1 MHKALSFR
9 LGSRIMRS
17 LLLSF
22 ALLALVWGASTP
34 SLAQIG
40 KPWAWGYNGYGQFGD
55 GTNTTNI
62 TPVHSIG
69 VTNVVQVSGGYL
81 HSLFLK
87 SNGTVWGSGYNAY
100 GELGNGTTTAALTPV
115 QATGLTGIV
124 QVSAGFYYSLA
135 VKKDGTVWGWGYN
148 SYGELGD
155 GASSTSLPVQVLG
168 VTNVVQAAAGVY
180 HSLFLKSD
188 GTVWAC
194 GYNEVGE
201 LGNSTLI
208 SSTTPVQ
215 VSGLTNVVQ
224 VAAGLYHSLAVKAD
238 GTVWAWGN
246 NGNGELGD
254 GTFDNKGTPVQVTGL
269 TGAVQVSA
277 GYNYSLALISDGTAW
292 GWGIN
297 NAGQLGDGTGVGA
310 TTPVQVSGLFG
321 AVQVSGTYY
330 HSLAVKSDGTIWSWG
345 YNGFGALG
353 DGTYTSAYAP
363 VQVTGLNGQTNAAT
377 AYSHSVSVQAY
388 VLTTSVSPS
397 GLTQAY
403 GKPITVMA
411 TLKNSSL
418 GGIVINRALTFTLDG
433 SVVGVAYTNA
443 AGRASMVVPSPLNY
457 GAGAHT
463 FIAAFAGGSLYKA
476 STGTGTLTITK
487 ADSAISVAA
496 VSGAPGNSKYLY
508 ASLKRKTDNI
518 VLSGRTL
525 TFKVDGNA
533 IGTAVTDGKG
543 KAALLYKL
551 GETYGIG
558 AHVLTAEYAGD
569 ANHNTSTGTGTLTVV
584 QSATKLTIS
593 SVSGKVGAMVLMK
606 GKLVRTTDTTL
617 LNAKTIRFEIDGV
630 EVGSAV
636 TASGIAPLSFTI
648 PNTLTVGV
656 HTLKALFDGDVFY
669 SATGSVG
676 ATLTVK

>member
-1 MHKALSFR
+1 MKTKLHLAL
-9 LGSRIMRS
+9 
-17 LLLSF
+17 F
-22 ALLALVWGASTP
+22 ALLLLFA
-34 SLAQIG
+34 SLAANAVE
-40 KPWAWGYNGYGQFGD
+40 KPIYAWGLNSSGQ
-55 GTNTTNI
+55 
-62 TPVHSIG
+62 
-69 VTNVVQVSGGYL
+69 
-81 HSLFLK
+81 
-87 SNGTVWGSGYNAY
+87 
-100 GELGNGTTTAALTPV
+100 LGNGTTTDSYTPV
-115 QATGLTGIV
+115 QTSNLTGIL
-124 QVSAGFYYSLA
+124 QVSAG
-135 VKKDGTVWGWGYN
+135 
-148 SYGELGD
+148 
-155 GASSTSLPVQVLG
+155 ST
-168 VTNVVQAAAGVY
+168 
-180 HSLFLKSD
+180 
-188 GTVWAC
+188 
-194 GYNEVGE
+194 
-201 LGNSTLI
+201 
-208 SSTTPVQ
+208 
-215 VSGLTNVVQ
+215 
-224 VAAGLYHSLAVKAD
+224 HSLALKSD

-277 GYNYSLALISDGTAW
+277 GYNYSLALRSDGTAW

-330 HSLAVKSDGTIWSWG
+330 HSLAVRSDGTIWSWG

-353 DGTYTSAYAP
+353 DGTYNSAYTP
-363 VQVTGLNGQTNAAT
+363 VQVAGLNGQTNAAT

-403 GKPITVMA
+403 GKPITLMA

-433 SVVGVAYTNA
+433 GVVGVAYTNA
-443 AGRASMVVPSPLNY
+443 AGRASMVVSSPLNY
-457 GAGAHT
+457 GVGAHT
-463 FIAAFAGGSLYKA
+463 FTAAFAGESLYKA

-487 ADSAISVAA
+487 ADSAISIAA

-525 TFKVDGNA
+525 TFKINGNV

-558 AHVLTAEYAGD
+558 AHTLTAEYAGD
-569 ANHNTSTGTGTLTVV
+569 ANHNASTGAGTLTVV
-584 QSATKLTIS
+584 QSGTKLTIS
-593 SVSGKVGAMVLMK
+593 SVSGKVGATVLMK
-606 GKLVRTTDTTL
+606 GKLTRIADNAL
-617 LNAKTIRFEIDGV
+617 LNAKTIHFEIDGV

-636 TASGIAPLSFTI
+636 TT
-648 PNTLTVGV
+648 
-656 HTLKALFDGDVFY
+656 Y
-669 SATGSVG
+669 SVSRR
-676 ATLTVK
+676 